1 MDQKRHHLQGDR
13 AATEQ
18 LLDEYIDYLM
28 DHSDSEHP
36 AWNLEMIRSGKSNK
50 WNYIDGCMIT
60 GILERYAITG
70 EARFLDFADRFMSGF
85 VEEDGRIRTYDP
97 AEYSLDNVNPA
108 KNLFTLY
115 DLTGKEKYRKALELV
130 RSQLSTMP
138 RTPEGNFWHKLIYPN
153 QVWLDG
159 IYMAL
164 PFYMEYEK
172 RFDAQ
177 KDCLDICRQ
186 IANVEIRMRDPKT
199 GLYYHGYD
207 ASRKMYWADPDT
219 GCSPNFWLRAEGWFI
234 RGLVDVL
241 EIMKDLPM
249 QDESVHLQH
258 MLLDLAKALT
268 WKGAE
273 KAAKLV
279 TFANAYDLPVITV
292 VDVTSY
298 KNTECTESHMP
309 TSAAKLAY
317 AYANADVPMITVVK
331 NALGTAGLS
340 FGAKA
345 LGADVVYA
353 FNNSK
358 IGVIDAA
365 QAAKVVADGDAE
377 AEKKFASENTALAA
391 AKRGYVDEIIAP
403 EETRQRIAAA
413 LQMLGYKSVYRPD
426 KKSGTV

>member
-36 AWNLEMIRSGKSNK
+36 AWNLEMIRSGKCNK

-60 GILERYAITG
+60 GILERYEITG
-70 EARFLDFADRFMSGF
+70 EARFLDFADRFLSGF

-177 KDCLDICRQ
+177 KDCEDICRQ
-186 IANVEIRMRDPKT
+186 IANVEIRMRDSKT

-234 RGLVDVL
+234 LGLVDVL

-249 QDESVHLQH
+249 GAERVHLQH
-258 MLLDLAKALT
+258 MLLDLAKALSKYQDPSGLWYQLIALPELAGNYLET
-268 WKGAE
+268 SGTALISAALLKAVRLGFLPESFRAVGE
-273 KAAKLV
+273 KAFYGIVDHRLTKNADGTPCVTGICLV
-279 TFANAYDLPVITV
+279 GGLGGEQHRDG
-292 VDVTSY
+292 
-298 KNTECTESHMP
+298 
-309 TSAAKLAY
+309 SAAYYLSEPVVQNDAKGVGPLLLAY
-317 AYANADVPMITVVK
+317 T
-331 NALGTAGLS
+331 
-340 FGAKA
+340 
-345 LGADVVYA
+345 
-353 FNNSK
+353 
-358 IGVIDAA
+358 
-365 QAAKVVADGDAE
+365 E
-377 AEKKFASENTALAA
+377 
-391 AKRGYVDEIIAP
+391 
-403 EETRQRIAAA
+403 
-413 LQMLGYKSVYRPD
+413 MLR
-426 KKSGTV
+426 

>member
-36 AWNLEMIRSGKSNK
+36 AWNLEMIRSGKCNK

-60 GILERYAITG
+60 GILERYEITG

-85 VEEDGRIRTYDP
+85 VQEDGRIRTYDP
-97 AEYSLDNVNPA
+97 EEYSLDNVNPA
-108 KNLFTLY
+108 KNLFPLY
-115 DLTGKEKYRKALELV
+115 DLTGKEKYRKAIELV

-164 PFYMEYEK
+164 PFYLEYEK

-177 KDCLDICRQ
+177 KDCQEICQQ
-186 IANVEIRMRDPKT
+186 IARVEARMRDQKT

-234 RGLVDVL
+234 LGLVDVL

-249 QDESVHLQH
+249 QAESVHLQH
-258 MLLDLAKALT
+258 MLLDLAKALSKYQDPSGLWYQLIALPELAGNYLET
-268 WKGAE
+268 SGTALISAALLKAVRLGFLPESFRAVGE
-273 KAAKLV
+273 KAFYGIVDHRLTKNADGTPCVTGICLVGGLGGEQHRDGSVAYYLSEPVVQNDAKGVGPL
-279 TFANAYDLPVITV
+279 L
-292 VDVTSY
+292 
-298 KNTECTESHMP
+298 
-309 TSAAKLAY
+309 LAY
-317 AYANADVPMITVVK
+317 T
-331 NALGTAGLS
+331 
-340 FGAKA
+340 
-345 LGADVVYA
+345 
-353 FNNSK
+353 
-358 IGVIDAA
+358 
-365 QAAKVVADGDAE
+365 E
-377 AEKKFASENTALAA
+377 
-391 AKRGYVDEIIAP
+391 
-403 EETRQRIAAA
+403 
-413 LQMLGYKSVYRPD
+413 MLR
-426 KKSGTV
+426 

>member
-28 DHSDSEHP
+28 AHSDSAHP
-36 AWNLEMIRSGKSNK
+36 AWNLEMIRSWKSNK

-60 GILERYAITG
+60 GILERYEITG
-70 EARFLDFADRFMSGF
+70 ETRFLDFADRFLSGF

-177 KDCLDICRQ
+177 KDCEDICRQ

-234 RGLVDVL
+234 LGLVDVL

-249 QDESVHLQH
+249 QAESVHLQH
-258 MLLDLAKALT
+258 MLLDLAKALSKYQDPSGLWYQLIALPELAGNYLET
-268 WKGAE
+268 SGTALISAALLKAVRLGFLPESFRAVGE
-273 KAAKLV
+273 KAFYGIVDHRLTKNADGTPCVTGICLVAGLGGEQHRDGSVAYYLSEPVVQNDAKGVGPL
-279 TFANAYDLPVITV
+279 L
-292 VDVTSY
+292 
-298 KNTECTESHMP
+298 
-309 TSAAKLAY
+309 LAY
-317 AYANADVPMITVVK
+317 T
-331 NALGTAGLS
+331 
-340 FGAKA
+340 
-345 LGADVVYA
+345 
-353 FNNSK
+353 
-358 IGVIDAA
+358 
-365 QAAKVVADGDAE
+365 E
-377 AEKKFASENTALAA
+377 
-391 AKRGYVDEIIAP
+391 
-403 EETRQRIAAA
+403 
-413 LQMLGYKSVYRPD
+413 MLR
-426 KKSGTV
+426 

>member
-28 DHSDSEHP
+28 AHSDSAHP
-36 AWNLEMIRSGKSNK
+36 AWNLEMIRSWKSNK

-60 GILERYAITG
+60 GILERYEITG
-70 EARFLDFADRFMSGF
+70 EARFLDFADRFLSGF

-115 DLTGKEKYRKALELV
+115 DLTGKKKYRKALELV

-177 KDCLDICRQ
+177 KDCENICRQ

-234 RGLVDVL
+234 LGLVDVL

-249 QDESVHLQH
+249 GAESVHLQH
-258 MLLDLAKALT
+258 MLLDLAKALSKYQDPSGLWYQLIALPELAGNYLET
-268 WKGAE
+268 SGTALISAALLKAVRLGFLPESFRAVGE
-273 KAAKLV
+273 KAFYGIVDHRLTKNADGTPCVTGICLV
-279 TFANAYDLPVITV
+279 GGLGGEQHRDG
-292 VDVTSY
+292 
-298 KNTECTESHMP
+298 
-309 TSAAKLAY
+309 SAAYYLSEPVVQNDAKGVGPLLLAY
-317 AYANADVPMITVVK
+317 T
-331 NALGTAGLS
+331 
-340 FGAKA
+340 
-345 LGADVVYA
+345 
-353 FNNSK
+353 
-358 IGVIDAA
+358 
-365 QAAKVVADGDAE
+365 E
-377 AEKKFASENTALAA
+377 
-391 AKRGYVDEIIAP
+391 
-403 EETRQRIAAA
+403 
-413 LQMLGYKSVYRPD
+413 MLR
-426 KKSGTV
+426 

>member
-28 DHSDSEHP
+28 AHSDSGHP
-36 AWNLEMIRSGKSNK
+36 AWNLEMIRSWKSNK

-60 GILERYAITG
+60 GILELYEITG
-70 EARFLDFADRFMSGF
+70 EARFLDFADRFLSGF
-85 VEEDGRIRTYDP
+85 VEEDGHIRTYDP
-97 AEYSLDNVNPA
+97 EEYSLDNVNPG
-108 KNLFTLY
+108 KNLFPLY
-115 DLTGKEKYRKALELV
+115 DLTGKEKYRKATERV

-177 KDCLDICRQ
+177 KDCQDICQQ
-186 IANVEIRMRDPKT
+186 IANVEIRMRDPET

-234 RGLVDVL
+234 LGLVDVL

-249 QDESVHLQH
+249 QAESVHLQH
-258 MLLDLAKALT
+258 MLLDLAKALSKYQDPSGLWYQLIALPELERNYLET
-268 WKGAE
+268 SGTALISAALLKAVRLGFLPESFRAVGE
-273 KAAKLV
+273 KAFYGIVDHRLTKNADGTPCVTGICLVAGLGGEQHRDGSVAYYLSEPVVQNDAKGVGPL
-279 TFANAYDLPVITV
+279 L
-292 VDVTSY
+292 
-298 KNTECTESHMP
+298 
-309 TSAAKLAY
+309 LAY
-317 AYANADVPMITVVK
+317 T
-331 NALGTAGLS
+331 
-340 FGAKA
+340 
-345 LGADVVYA
+345 
-353 FNNSK
+353 
-358 IGVIDAA
+358 
-365 QAAKVVADGDAE
+365 E
-377 AEKKFASENTALAA
+377 
-391 AKRGYVDEIIAP
+391 
-403 EETRQRIAAA
+403 
-413 LQMLGYKSVYRPD
+413 MLR
-426 KKSGTV
+426 

>member
-36 AWNLEMIRSGKSNK
+36 AWTLEMIRSGKCNK

-60 GILERYAITG
+60 GILERYEITG

-177 KDCLDICRQ
+177 KDCEDICRQ

-249 QDESVHLQH
+249 QAESVHLQH
-258 MLLDLAKALT
+258 MLLDLARALSKYQDPSGLWYQLIALPELEENYLETSGTALISAALLKAVRL
-268 WKGAE
+268 GFLPESFRAVGE
-273 KAAKLV
+273 KAFYGIVDRRLTKNADGTPCVTGICLV
-279 TFANAYDLPVITV
+279 GGLGGEQHRDG
-292 VDVTSY
+292 
-298 KNTECTESHMP
+298 
-309 TSAAKLAY
+309 SAAYYLSEPVVQNDAKGVGPLLLAY
-317 AYANADVPMITVVK
+317 T
-331 NALGTAGLS
+331 
-340 FGAKA
+340 
-345 LGADVVYA
+345 
-353 FNNSK
+353 
-358 IGVIDAA
+358 
-365 QAAKVVADGDAE
+365 E
-377 AEKKFASENTALAA
+377 
-391 AKRGYVDEIIAP
+391 
-403 EETRQRIAAA
+403 
-413 LQMLGYKSVYRPD
+413 MLR
-426 KKSGTV
+426 

>member
-28 DHSDSEHP
+28 AHSDSAHP
-36 AWNLEMIRSGKSNK
+36 AWNLEMIRSWKSNK

-60 GILERYAITG
+60 GILERYEITG
-70 EARFLDFADRFMSGF
+70 EARFLDFADRFLSGF

-115 DLTGKEKYRKALELV
+115 DLTGKKKYRKALELV

-177 KDCLDICRQ
+177 KDCEDICRQ

-234 RGLVDVL
+234 LGLVDVL

-249 QDESVHLQH
+249 GAERVHLQH
-258 MLLDLAKALT
+258 MLLDLAKALSKYQDPSGLWYQLIALPELAGNYLET
-268 WKGAE
+268 SGTALISAALLKAVRLGFLPESFRAVGE
-273 KAAKLV
+273 KAFYGIVDHRLTKNADGTPCVTGICLV
-279 TFANAYDLPVITV
+279 GGLGGEQHRDG
-292 VDVTSY
+292 
-298 KNTECTESHMP
+298 
-309 TSAAKLAY
+309 SAAYYLSEPVVQNDAKGVGPLLLAY
-317 AYANADVPMITVVK
+317 T
-331 NALGTAGLS
+331 
-340 FGAKA
+340 
-345 LGADVVYA
+345 
-353 FNNSK
+353 
-358 IGVIDAA
+358 
-365 QAAKVVADGDAE
+365 E
-377 AEKKFASENTALAA
+377 
-391 AKRGYVDEIIAP
+391 
-403 EETRQRIAAA
+403 
-413 LQMLGYKSVYRPD
+413 MLR
-426 KKSGTV
+426 

>member
-1 MDQKRHHLQGDR
+1 MEHKRHHLQGDR

-36 AWNLEMIRSGKSNK
+36 AWNLEMIRSGKCNK

-60 GILERYAITG
+60 GILERYEITG

-177 KDCLDICRQ
+177 KDCEDICRQ

-234 RGLVDVL
+234 LGLVDVL
-241 EIMKDLPM
+241 EIMMDLPM
-249 QDESVHLQH
+249 QAESVHLQH
-258 MLLDLAKALT
+258 MLLDLAKALSKYQDPSGLWYQLIALPELEENYLET
-268 WKGAE
+268 SGTALISAALLKAVRLGFLPESFRAVGE
-273 KAAKLV
+273 KAFYGIVDRRLTKNADGTPCVTGICLV
-279 TFANAYDLPVITV
+279 GGLGGEQHRDG
-292 VDVTSY
+292 
-298 KNTECTESHMP
+298 
-309 TSAAKLAY
+309 SAAYYLSEPVVQNDAKGVGPLLLAY
-317 AYANADVPMITVVK
+317 T
-331 NALGTAGLS
+331 
-340 FGAKA
+340 
-345 LGADVVYA
+345 
-353 FNNSK
+353 
-358 IGVIDAA
+358 
-365 QAAKVVADGDAE
+365 E
-377 AEKKFASENTALAA
+377 
-391 AKRGYVDEIIAP
+391 
-403 EETRQRIAAA
+403 
-413 LQMLGYKSVYRPD
+413 MLR
-426 KKSGTV
+426 

>member
-28 DHSDSEHP
+28 DHSDSAHP
-36 AWNLEMIRSGKSNK
+36 AWNLEMIRSWKSNK

-60 GILERYAITG
+60 GILERYEITG
-70 EARFLDFADRFMSGF
+70 EARFLDFADRFLSGF

-177 KDCLDICRQ
+177 KDCEDICRQ

-234 RGLVDVL
+234 LGLVDVL

-249 QDESVHLQH
+249 GAESVHLQH
-258 MLLDLAKALT
+258 MLLDLAKALSKYQDPSGLWYQLIALPELAGNYLET
-268 WKGAE
+268 SGTALISAALLKAVRLGFLPESFRAVGE
-273 KAAKLV
+273 KAFYGIVDHRLTKNADGTPCVTGICLV
-279 TFANAYDLPVITV
+279 GGLGGEQHRDG
-292 VDVTSY
+292 
-298 KNTECTESHMP
+298 
-309 TSAAKLAY
+309 SAAYYLSEPVVQNDAKGVGPLLLAY
-317 AYANADVPMITVVK
+317 T
-331 NALGTAGLS
+331 
-340 FGAKA
+340 
-345 LGADVVYA
+345 
-353 FNNSK
+353 
-358 IGVIDAA
+358 
-365 QAAKVVADGDAE
+365 E
-377 AEKKFASENTALAA
+377 
-391 AKRGYVDEIIAP
+391 
-403 EETRQRIAAA
+403 
-413 LQMLGYKSVYRPD
+413 MLR
-426 KKSGTV
+426 

>member
-28 DHSDSEHP
+28 AHSDAEHP

-60 GILERYAITG
+60 GILELYEITG
-70 EARFLDFADRFMSGF
+70 EARFLDFADRFLSGF
-85 VEEDGRIRTYDP
+85 VEENGHIRTYDP
-97 AEYSLDNVNPA
+97 EEYSLDNVNPG
-108 KNLFTLY
+108 KNLFPLY
-115 DLTGKEKYRKALELV
+115 DLTGKEKYRKATERV

-177 KDCLDICRQ
+177 KDCQDICQQ
-186 IANVEIRMRDPKT
+186 IANVEIRMRDPET

-234 RGLVDVL
+234 LGLVDVL
-241 EIMKDLPM
+241 EIMKDIPM
-249 QDESVHLQH
+249 QAESVHLQH
-258 MLLDLAKALT
+258 MLLDLAKALSKYQDPSGLWYQLIALPELEGNYLET
-268 WKGAE
+268 SGTALISAALLKAVRLGFLPESFRAVGE
-273 KAAKLV
+273 KAFYGIVDHRLTKNADGTPCVTGICLVAGLGGEQHRDGSVAYYLSEPVVQNDAKGVGPL
-279 TFANAYDLPVITV
+279 L
-292 VDVTSY
+292 
-298 KNTECTESHMP
+298 
-309 TSAAKLAY
+309 LAY
-317 AYANADVPMITVVK
+317 T
-331 NALGTAGLS
+331 
-340 FGAKA
+340 
-345 LGADVVYA
+345 
-353 FNNSK
+353 
-358 IGVIDAA
+358 
-365 QAAKVVADGDAE
+365 E
-377 AEKKFASENTALAA
+377 
-391 AKRGYVDEIIAP
+391 
-403 EETRQRIAAA
+403 
-413 LQMLGYKSVYRPD
+413 MLR
-426 KKSGTV
+426 

>member
-28 DHSDSEHP
+28 AHSDSAHP

-60 GILERYAITG
+60 GILELYEITG
-70 EARFLDFADRFMSGF
+70 ETRFFDFADRFLSGF

-177 KDCLDICRQ
+177 KDCEDICRQ

-234 RGLVDVL
+234 LGLVDVL

-249 QDESVHLQH
+249 RAESVHLQH
-258 MLLDLAKALT
+258 MLLDLAKALSKYQDPSGLWYQLIALPELAGNYLET
-268 WKGAE
+268 SGTALISAALLKAVRLGFLPESFRAVGE
-273 KAAKLV
+273 KAFYGIVDHRLTKNADGTPCVTGICLVGGLGGEQHRDGSTAYYLSEPVVQNDAKGVGPL
-279 TFANAYDLPVITV
+279 L
-292 VDVTSY
+292 
-298 KNTECTESHMP
+298 
-309 TSAAKLAY
+309 LAY
-317 AYANADVPMITVVK
+317 T
-331 NALGTAGLS
+331 
-340 FGAKA
+340 
-345 LGADVVYA
+345 
-353 FNNSK
+353 
-358 IGVIDAA
+358 
-365 QAAKVVADGDAE
+365 E
-377 AEKKFASENTALAA
+377 
-391 AKRGYVDEIIAP
+391 
-403 EETRQRIAAA
+403 
-413 LQMLGYKSVYRPD
+413 MLR
-426 KKSGTV
+426 

>member
-28 DHSDSEHP
+28 AHSDSAHP
-36 AWNLEMIRSGKSNK
+36 AWNLEMIRSWKSNK
-50 WNYIDGCMIT
+50 WNYIYGCMIT
-60 GILERYAITG
+60 GILERYEITG
-70 EARFLDFADRFMSGF
+70 EARFLDFADRFLSGF

-177 KDCLDICRQ
+177 KDCEDICRQ

-234 RGLVDVL
+234 LGLVDVL

-249 QDESVHLQH
+249 GAERVHLQH
-258 MLLDLAKALT
+258 MLLDLAKALSKYQDPSGLWYQLIALPELAGNYLET
-268 WKGAE
+268 SGTALISAALLKAVRLGFLPESFRAVGE
-273 KAAKLV
+273 KAFYGIVDHRLTKNADGTPCVTGICLV
-279 TFANAYDLPVITV
+279 GGLGGEQHRDG
-292 VDVTSY
+292 
-298 KNTECTESHMP
+298 
-309 TSAAKLAY
+309 SAAYYLSEPVVQNDAKGVGPLLLAY
-317 AYANADVPMITVVK
+317 T
-331 NALGTAGLS
+331 
-340 FGAKA
+340 
-345 LGADVVYA
+345 
-353 FNNSK
+353 
-358 IGVIDAA
+358 
-365 QAAKVVADGDAE
+365 E
-377 AEKKFASENTALAA
+377 
-391 AKRGYVDEIIAP
+391 
-403 EETRQRIAAA
+403 
-413 LQMLGYKSVYRPD
+413 MLR
-426 KKSGTV
+426 

>member
-36 AWNLEMIRSGKSNK
+36 AWNLEMIRSGKCNK

-60 GILERYAITG
+60 GILELYEITG

-85 VEEDGRIRTYDP
+85 VQEDGLIRTYDP
-97 AEYSLDNVNPA
+97 EEYSLDNVNPA
-108 KNLFTLY
+108 KNLFPLY

-177 KDCLDICRQ
+177 KDCQEICQQ
-186 IANVEIRMRDPKT
+186 IARVEARMRDPKT

-234 RGLVDVL
+234 LGLVDVL

-249 QDESVHLQH
+249 QAESVHLQH
-258 MLLDLAKALT
+258 MLLDLAKALSKYQDPSGLWYQLIALPELAGNYLET
-268 WKGAE
+268 SGTALISAALLKAVRLGFLPESFRAIGE
-273 KAAKLV
+273 KAFYGIVDHRLTKNADGTPCVTGICLVAGLGGEQHRDGSVAYYLSEPVVQNDAKGVGPL
-279 TFANAYDLPVITV
+279 L
-292 VDVTSY
+292 
-298 KNTECTESHMP
+298 
-309 TSAAKLAY
+309 LAY
-317 AYANADVPMITVVK
+317 T
-331 NALGTAGLS
+331 
-340 FGAKA
+340 
-345 LGADVVYA
+345 
-353 FNNSK
+353 
-358 IGVIDAA
+358 
-365 QAAKVVADGDAE
+365 E
-377 AEKKFASENTALAA
+377 
-391 AKRGYVDEIIAP
+391 
-403 EETRQRIAAA
+403 
-413 LQMLGYKSVYRPD
+413 MLR
-426 KKSGTV
+426 

>member
-36 AWNLEMIRSGKSNK
+36 AWNLEMIRSGKCNK

-60 GILERYAITG
+60 GILERYEITG
-70 EARFLDFADRFMSGF
+70 EARFLDFADRFLSGF

-97 AEYSLDNVNPA
+97 EEYSLDNVNPA
-108 KNLFTLY
+108 KNLFPLY
-115 DLTGKEKYRKALELV
+115 DLTGKEKYRKAIELV

-177 KDCLDICRQ
+177 KDCEDICRQ

-207 ASRKMYWADPDT
+207 ASRKMYWADSDT

-234 RGLVDVL
+234 LGLVDVL

-249 QDESVHLQH
+249 GAESVHLQH
-258 MLLDLAKALT
+258 MLLDLAKALSKYQDPSGLWYQLIALPELAGNYLET
-268 WKGAE
+268 SGTALISAALLKAVRLGFLPESFRAVGE
-273 KAAKLV
+273 KAFYGIVDHRLTKNADGTPCVTGICLVGGLGGEQHRDGSVAYYLSEPVVQNDAKGVGPL
-279 TFANAYDLPVITV
+279 L
-292 VDVTSY
+292 
-298 KNTECTESHMP
+298 
-309 TSAAKLAY
+309 LAY
-317 AYANADVPMITVVK
+317 T
-331 NALGTAGLS
+331 
-340 FGAKA
+340 
-345 LGADVVYA
+345 
-353 FNNSK
+353 
-358 IGVIDAA
+358 
-365 QAAKVVADGDAE
+365 E
-377 AEKKFASENTALAA
+377 
-391 AKRGYVDEIIAP
+391 
-403 EETRQRIAAA
+403 
-413 LQMLGYKSVYRPD
+413 MLR
-426 KKSGTV
+426 

>member
-60 GILERYAITG
+60 GILERYEITG

-234 RGLVDVL
+234 LGLVDVL
-241 EIMKDLPM
+241 EIMMDLPM
-249 QDESVHLQH
+249 QAESVHLQH
-258 MLLDLAKALT
+258 MLLDLAKALSKYQDPSGLWYQLIALPELEGNYLET
-268 WKGAE
+268 SGTALISAALLKAVRLGFLPESFRAVGE
-273 KAAKLV
+273 KAFYGIVDRRLTKNADGTPCVTGICLV
-279 TFANAYDLPVITV
+279 GGLGGEQHRDG
-292 VDVTSY
+292 
-298 KNTECTESHMP
+298 
-309 TSAAKLAY
+309 SAAYYLSEPVVQNDAKGVGPLLLAY
-317 AYANADVPMITVVK
+317 T
-331 NALGTAGLS
+331 
-340 FGAKA
+340 
-345 LGADVVYA
+345 
-353 FNNSK
+353 
-358 IGVIDAA
+358 
-365 QAAKVVADGDAE
+365 E
-377 AEKKFASENTALAA
+377 
-391 AKRGYVDEIIAP
+391 
-403 EETRQRIAAA
+403 
-413 LQMLGYKSVYRPD
+413 MLR
-426 KKSGTV
+426 

>member
-28 DHSDSEHP
+28 AHSDSGHP
-36 AWNLEMIRSGKSNK
+36 AWNLEMIRSWKSNK

-60 GILERYAITG
+60 GILELYEITG
-70 EARFLDFADRFMSGF
+70 EARFLDFADRFLSGF
-85 VEEDGRIRTYDP
+85 VEEDGHIRTYDP
-97 AEYSLDNVNPA
+97 EEYSLDNVNPG
-108 KNLFTLY
+108 KNLFPLY
-115 DLTGKEKYRKALELV
+115 DLTGKEKYRKATERV

-177 KDCLDICRQ
+177 KDCPDICQQ
-186 IANVEIRMRDPKT
+186 IANVETRMRDPET

-234 RGLVDVL
+234 LGLVDVL

-249 QDESVHLQH
+249 QAESVHLQH
-258 MLLDLAKALT
+258 MLLDLAKALSKYQDPSGLWYQLIALPELERNYLET
-268 WKGAE
+268 SGTALISAALLKAVRLGFLPESFRAVGE
-273 KAAKLV
+273 KAFYGIVDHRLTKNADGTPCVTGICLVAGLGGEQHRDGSVAYYLSEPVVQNDAKGVGPL
-279 TFANAYDLPVITV
+279 L
-292 VDVTSY
+292 
-298 KNTECTESHMP
+298 
-309 TSAAKLAY
+309 LAY
-317 AYANADVPMITVVK
+317 T
-331 NALGTAGLS
+331 
-340 FGAKA
+340 
-345 LGADVVYA
+345 
-353 FNNSK
+353 
-358 IGVIDAA
+358 
-365 QAAKVVADGDAE
+365 E
-377 AEKKFASENTALAA
+377 
-391 AKRGYVDEIIAP
+391 
-403 EETRQRIAAA
+403 
-413 LQMLGYKSVYRPD
+413 MLR
-426 KKSGTV
+426 

>member
-1 MDQKRHHLQGDR
+1 MEHKRHHLQGDR

-36 AWNLEMIRSGKSNK
+36 AWNLEMIRSGKCNK

-60 GILERYAITG
+60 GILERYEITG

-177 KDCLDICRQ
+177 KDCQDICRQ

-234 RGLVDVL
+234 LGLVDVL
-241 EIMKDLPM
+241 EIMMDLPM
-249 QDESVHLQH
+249 QAESVHLQH
-258 MLLDLAKALT
+258 MLLDLAKALSKYQDPSGLWYQLIALPELEGNYLET
-268 WKGAE
+268 SGTALISAALLKAVRLGFLPESFRAVGE
-273 KAAKLV
+273 KAFYGIVDRRLTKNADGTPCVTGICLV
-279 TFANAYDLPVITV
+279 GGLGGEQHRDG
-292 VDVTSY
+292 
-298 KNTECTESHMP
+298 
-309 TSAAKLAY
+309 SAAYYLSEPVVQNDAKGVGPLLLAY
-317 AYANADVPMITVVK
+317 T
-331 NALGTAGLS
+331 
-340 FGAKA
+340 
-345 LGADVVYA
+345 
-353 FNNSK
+353 
-358 IGVIDAA
+358 
-365 QAAKVVADGDAE
+365 E
-377 AEKKFASENTALAA
+377 
-391 AKRGYVDEIIAP
+391 
-403 EETRQRIAAA
+403 
-413 LQMLGYKSVYRPD
+413 MLR
-426 KKSGTV
+426 

>member
-1 MDQKRHHLQGDR
+1 MEHKRHHLQGDR

-36 AWNLEMIRSGKSNK
+36 AWNLEMIRSGKCNK

-60 GILERYAITG
+60 GILERYEITG

-85 VEEDGRIRTYDP
+85 VEENGRIRTYDP

-177 KDCLDICRQ
+177 KDCEDICRQ

-234 RGLVDVL
+234 LGLVDVL
-241 EIMKDLPM
+241 EIMMDLSM
-249 QDESVHLQH
+249 QAESVHLQH
-258 MLLDLAKALT
+258 MLLDLAKALSKYQDSSGLWYQLIALPELEGNYLET
-268 WKGAE
+268 SGTALISAALLKAVRLGFLPESFRAVGE
-273 KAAKLV
+273 KAFYGIVDRRLTKNADGTPCVTGICLV
-279 TFANAYDLPVITV
+279 GGLGGEQHRDG
-292 VDVTSY
+292 
-298 KNTECTESHMP
+298 
-309 TSAAKLAY
+309 SAAYYLSEPVVQNDAKGVGPLLLAY
-317 AYANADVPMITVVK
+317 T
-331 NALGTAGLS
+331 
-340 FGAKA
+340 
-345 LGADVVYA
+345 
-353 FNNSK
+353 
-358 IGVIDAA
+358 
-365 QAAKVVADGDAE
+365 E
-377 AEKKFASENTALAA
+377 
-391 AKRGYVDEIIAP
+391 
-403 EETRQRIAAA
+403 
-413 LQMLGYKSVYRPD
+413 MLR
-426 KKSGTV
+426 

>member
-60 GILERYAITG
+60 GILERYEITG

-249 QDESVHLQH
+249 QAESVHLQH
-258 MLLDLAKALT
+258 MLLDLAKAISKYQDPSGLWYQLIALPELEGNYLET
-268 WKGAE
+268 SGTALISAALLKAVRLGFLPESFRAVGE
-273 KAAKLV
+273 KAFYGIVDRRLTKNADGTPCVTGICLV
-279 TFANAYDLPVITV
+279 GGLGGEQHRDG
-292 VDVTSY
+292 
-298 KNTECTESHMP
+298 
-309 TSAAKLAY
+309 SAAYYLSEPVVQNDAKGVGPLLLAY
-317 AYANADVPMITVVK
+317 T
-331 NALGTAGLS
+331 
-340 FGAKA
+340 
-345 LGADVVYA
+345 
-353 FNNSK
+353 
-358 IGVIDAA
+358 
-365 QAAKVVADGDAE
+365 E
-377 AEKKFASENTALAA
+377 
-391 AKRGYVDEIIAP
+391 
-403 EETRQRIAAA
+403 
-413 LQMLGYKSVYRPD
+413 MLR
-426 KKSGTV
+426 

>member
-28 DHSDSEHP
+28 DHSDSAHP
-36 AWNLEMIRSGKSNK
+36 AWNLEMIRSWKSNK

-60 GILERYAITG
+60 GILERYEITG
-70 EARFLDFADRFMSGF
+70 EARFLDFADRFLSGF

-177 KDCLDICRQ
+177 KDCEDICRQ

-207 ASRKMYWADPDT
+207 ASRKMYWADSDT

-234 RGLVDVL
+234 LGLVDVL

-249 QDESVHLQH
+249 GAESVHLQH
-258 MLLDLAKALT
+258 MLLDLAKALSKYQDPSGLWYQLIALPELARNYLET
-268 WKGAE
+268 SGTALISAALLKAVRLGFLPESFRAVGE
-273 KAAKLV
+273 KAFYGIVDHRLTKNADGTPCVTGICLV
-279 TFANAYDLPVITV
+279 GGLGGEQHRDG
-292 VDVTSY
+292 
-298 KNTECTESHMP
+298 
-309 TSAAKLAY
+309 SAAYYLSEPVVQNDAKGVGPLLLAY
-317 AYANADVPMITVVK
+317 T
-331 NALGTAGLS
+331 
-340 FGAKA
+340 
-345 LGADVVYA
+345 
-353 FNNSK
+353 
-358 IGVIDAA
+358 
-365 QAAKVVADGDAE
+365 E
-377 AEKKFASENTALAA
+377 
-391 AKRGYVDEIIAP
+391 
-403 EETRQRIAAA
+403 
-413 LQMLGYKSVYRPD
+413 MLR
-426 KKSGTV
+426 

>member
-13 AATEQ
+13 SATEQ

-36 AWNLEMIRSGKSNK
+36 AWNLEMIRSGKCNK

-60 GILERYAITG
+60 GILERYEITG

-108 KNLFTLY
+108 KNLITLY

-177 KDCLDICRQ
+177 KDCEDICRQ

-234 RGLVDVL
+234 LGLVDVL

-249 QDESVHLQH
+249 QAESVHLQH
-258 MLLDLAKALT
+258 MLLDLAKALSKYQDPSGLWYQLIALPELAGNYLET
-268 WKGAE
+268 SGTALISAALLKAVRLGFLPESFRAVGE
-273 KAAKLV
+273 KAFYGIVDHRLTKNADGTPCVTGICLV
-279 TFANAYDLPVITV
+279 GGLGGEQHRDG
-292 VDVTSY
+292 
-298 KNTECTESHMP
+298 
-309 TSAAKLAY
+309 SAAYYLSEPVVQNDAKGVGPLLLAY
-317 AYANADVPMITVVK
+317 T
-331 NALGTAGLS
+331 
-340 FGAKA
+340 
-345 LGADVVYA
+345 
-353 FNNSK
+353 
-358 IGVIDAA
+358 
-365 QAAKVVADGDAE
+365 E
-377 AEKKFASENTALAA
+377 
-391 AKRGYVDEIIAP
+391 
-403 EETRQRIAAA
+403 
-413 LQMLGYKSVYRPD
+413 MLR
-426 KKSGTV
+426 

>member
-28 DHSDSEHP
+28 AHSDSAHP
-36 AWNLEMIRSGKSNK
+36 AWNLEMIRSWKSNK

-60 GILERYAITG
+60 GILERYEITG
-70 EARFLDFADRFMSGF
+70 EARFLDFADRFLSGF

-177 KDCLDICRQ
+177 KDCEDICRQ

-234 RGLVDVL
+234 LGLVDVL

-249 QDESVHLQH
+249 QAESVHLQH
-258 MLLDLAKALT
+258 MLLDLAKALSKYQDPSGLWYQLIALPELAGNYLET
-268 WKGAE
+268 SGTALISAALLKAVRLGFLPESFRAVGE
-273 KAAKLV
+273 KAFYGIVDHRLTKNADGTPCVTGICLV
-279 TFANAYDLPVITV
+279 GGLGGEQHRDG
-292 VDVTSY
+292 
-298 KNTECTESHMP
+298 
-309 TSAAKLAY
+309 SAAYYLSEPVVQNDAKGVGPLLLAY
-317 AYANADVPMITVVK
+317 T
-331 NALGTAGLS
+331 
-340 FGAKA
+340 
-345 LGADVVYA
+345 
-353 FNNSK
+353 
-358 IGVIDAA
+358 
-365 QAAKVVADGDAE
+365 E
-377 AEKKFASENTALAA
+377 
-391 AKRGYVDEIIAP
+391 
-403 EETRQRIAAA
+403 
-413 LQMLGYKSVYRPD
+413 MLR
-426 KKSGTV
+426 

>member
-36 AWNLEMIRSGKSNK
+36 AWNLEMIRSGKCNK

-60 GILERYAITG
+60 GILERYEITG

-85 VEEDGRIRTYDP
+85 VQEDDRIRTYDP
-97 AEYSLDNVNPA
+97 EEYSLDNVNPA
-108 KNLFTLY
+108 KNLFPLY
-115 DLTGKEKYRKALELV
+115 DLTGKEKYRKAIELV

-177 KDCLDICRQ
+177 KDCEDICRQ

-234 RGLVDVL
+234 LGLVDVL

-249 QDESVHLQH
+249 GAESVHLQH
-258 MLLDLAKALT
+258 MLLDLAKALSKYQDPSGLWYQLIALPELAGNYLET
-268 WKGAE
+268 SGTALISAALLKAVRLGFLPESFRAVGE
-273 KAAKLV
+273 KAFYGIVDHRLTKNADGTPCVTGICLV
-279 TFANAYDLPVITV
+279 GGLGGEQHRDG
-292 VDVTSY
+292 
-298 KNTECTESHMP
+298 
-309 TSAAKLAY
+309 SAAYYLSEPVVQNDAKGVGPLLLAY
-317 AYANADVPMITVVK
+317 T
-331 NALGTAGLS
+331 
-340 FGAKA
+340 
-345 LGADVVYA
+345 
-353 FNNSK
+353 
-358 IGVIDAA
+358 
-365 QAAKVVADGDAE
+365 E
-377 AEKKFASENTALAA
+377 
-391 AKRGYVDEIIAP
+391 
-403 EETRQRIAAA
+403 
-413 LQMLGYKSVYRPD
+413 MLR
-426 KKSGTV
+426 

>member
-1 MDQKRHHLQGDR
+1 MDQKRHHLQGER

-18 LLDEYIDYLM
+18 LLDEYINYLM

-36 AWNLEMIRSGKSNK
+36 AWNLEMIRSGKNNK

-60 GILERYAITG
+60 GILELYEITG
-70 EARFLDFADRFMSGF
+70 EARYLDFADRFLSGF
-85 VEEDGRIRTYDP
+85 VEEDGSIRTYDVE
-97 AEYSLDNVNPA
+97 EYSLDNVNPA
-108 KNLFTLY
+108 KNLITMY
-115 DLTGKEKYRKALELV
+115 GLTGKEKYRKAIELV

-138 RTPEGNFWHKLIYPN
+138 RTPEGNFWHKLLYPN

-177 KDCLDICRQ
+177 KDCQDICRQ

-249 QDESVHLQH
+249 QAESVHLQH
-258 MLLDLAKALT
+258 MLLDLARALSKYQDPSGLWYQLIALPELEGNYLETSGTALISAALLKAVRL
-268 WKGAE
+268 GFLPESFRAIGE
-273 KAAKLV
+273 KAFYGIVDHRLTKNADGTPCVTGICLVAGLGGEQHRDGSVAYYLSEPVVQNDAKGVGPL
-279 TFANAYDLPVITV
+279 L
-292 VDVTSY
+292 
-298 KNTECTESHMP
+298 
-309 TSAAKLAY
+309 LAY
-317 AYANADVPMITVVK
+317 T
-331 NALGTAGLS
+331 
-340 FGAKA
+340 
-345 LGADVVYA
+345 
-353 FNNSK
+353 
-358 IGVIDAA
+358 
-365 QAAKVVADGDAE
+365 E
-377 AEKKFASENTALAA
+377 
-391 AKRGYVDEIIAP
+391 
-403 EETRQRIAAA
+403 
-413 LQMLGYKSVYRPD
+413 MLR
-426 KKSGTV
+426 

>member
-28 DHSDSEHP
+28 AHSDSAHP
-36 AWNLEMIRSGKSNK
+36 AWNLEMIRSWKSNK

-60 GILERYAITG
+60 GILERYEITG
-70 EARFLDFADRFMSGF
+70 EARFLDFADRFLSGF

-177 KDCLDICRQ
+177 KDCEDICRQ

-234 RGLVDVL
+234 LGLVDVL

-249 QDESVHLQH
+249 GAESVHLQH
-258 MLLDLAKALT
+258 MLLDLAKALSKYQDPSGLWYQLIALPELAGNYLET
-268 WKGAE
+268 SGTALISAALLKAVRLGFLPESFRAIGE
-273 KAAKLV
+273 KACYGIVDHRLTKNADGTPCVTGICLV
-279 TFANAYDLPVITV
+279 GGLGGEQHRDG
-292 VDVTSY
+292 
-298 KNTECTESHMP
+298 
-309 TSAAKLAY
+309 SAAYYLSEPVVQNDAKGVGPLLLA
-317 AYANADVPMITVVK
+317 T
-331 NALGTAGLS
+331 GLS
-340 FGAKA
+340 TG
-345 LGADVVYA
+345 
-353 FNNSK
+353 S
-358 IGVIDAA
+358 
-365 QAAKVVADGDAE
+365 
-377 AEKKFASENTALAA
+377 S
-391 AKRGYVDEIIAP
+391 
-403 EETRQRIAAA
+403 
-413 LQMLGYKSVYRPD
+413 
-426 KKSGTV
+426 

>member
-28 DHSDSEHP
+28 AHSDSAHP
-36 AWNLEMIRSGKSNK
+36 AWNLEMIRSWKSNK

-60 GILERYAITG
+60 GILERYEITG
-70 EARFLDFADRFMSGF
+70 EARFLDFADRFLSGF

-130 RSQLSTMP
+130 RSQLCTMP

-177 KDCLDICRQ
+177 KDCEDICRQ

-234 RGLVDVL
+234 LGLVDVL

-249 QDESVHLQH
+249 GAERVHLQH
-258 MLLDLAKALT
+258 MLLDLAKALSKYQDPSGLWYQLIALPELAGNYLET
-268 WKGAE
+268 SGTALISAALLKAVRLGFLPESFRAVGE
-273 KAAKLV
+273 KAFYGIVDHRLTKNADGTPCVTGICLV
-279 TFANAYDLPVITV
+279 GGLGGEQHRDG
-292 VDVTSY
+292 
-298 KNTECTESHMP
+298 
-309 TSAAKLAY
+309 SAAYYLSEPVVQNDAKGVGPLLLAY
-317 AYANADVPMITVVK
+317 T
-331 NALGTAGLS
+331 
-340 FGAKA
+340 
-345 LGADVVYA
+345 
-353 FNNSK
+353 
-358 IGVIDAA
+358 
-365 QAAKVVADGDAE
+365 E
-377 AEKKFASENTALAA
+377 
-391 AKRGYVDEIIAP
+391 
-403 EETRQRIAAA
+403 
-413 LQMLGYKSVYRPD
+413 MLR
-426 KKSGTV
+426 

>member
-1 MDQKRHHLQGDR
+1 MEHKRHHLQGDR

-36 AWNLEMIRSGKSNK
+36 AWNLEMIRSGKCNK

-60 GILERYAITG
+60 GILERYEITG

-115 DLTGKEKYRKALELV
+115 DLTGKEKYRKAIELV

-172 RFDAQ
+172 RFDAK
-177 KDCLDICRQ
+177 KDCEDICRQ

-234 RGLVDVL
+234 LGLVDVL
-241 EIMKDLPM
+241 EIMMDLPM
-249 QDESVHLQH
+249 QAESVHLQH
-258 MLLDLAKALT
+258 MLLDLAKALSKYQDPSGLWYQLIALPELEGNYLET
-268 WKGAE
+268 SGTALISAALLKAVRFGFLPESFRAVGE
-273 KAAKLV
+273 KAFYGIVDRRLTKNADGTPCVTGICLV
-279 TFANAYDLPVITV
+279 GGLGGEQHRDG
-292 VDVTSY
+292 
-298 KNTECTESHMP
+298 
-309 TSAAKLAY
+309 SAAYYLSE
-317 AYANADVPMITVVK
+317 PVVQ
-331 NALGTAGLS
+331 ND
-340 FGAKA
+340 AKGVGP
-345 LGADVVYA
+345 LLLVYT
-353 FNNSK
+353 
-358 IGVIDAA
+358 
-365 QAAKVVADGDAE
+365 E
-377 AEKKFASENTALAA
+377 
-391 AKRGYVDEIIAP
+391 
-403 EETRQRIAAA
+403 
-413 LQMLGYKSVYRPD
+413 MLR
-426 KKSGTV
+426 

>member
-1 MDQKRHHLQGDR
+1 MDHKRHHLQGDR

-36 AWNLEMIRSGKSNK
+36 AWNLEMIRSGKCNK

-60 GILERYAITG
+60 GILELYEITG

-85 VEEDGRIRTYDP
+85 VQEDGLIRTYDP
-97 AEYSLDNVNPA
+97 EEYSLDNVNPA
-108 KNLFTLY
+108 KNLFPLY
-115 DLTGKEKYRKALELV
+115 DLTGKEKYRKAIELV

-177 KDCLDICRQ
+177 KDCQEICQQ
-186 IANVEIRMRDPKT
+186 IARVEARMRDPKT

-234 RGLVDVL
+234 LGLVDVL

-249 QDESVHLQH
+249 QAESVHLQH
-258 MLLDLAKALT
+258 MLLDLAKALSKYQDPSGLWYQLIALPELEGNYLET
-268 WKGAE
+268 SGTALISAALLKAVRLGFLPESFRAVGE
-273 KAAKLV
+273 KAFYGIVDHRLTKNADGTPCVTGICLVAGLGGEQHRDGSVAYYLSEPVVQNDAKGVGPL
-279 TFANAYDLPVITV
+279 L
-292 VDVTSY
+292 
-298 KNTECTESHMP
+298 
-309 TSAAKLAY
+309 LAY
-317 AYANADVPMITVVK
+317 T
-331 NALGTAGLS
+331 
-340 FGAKA
+340 
-345 LGADVVYA
+345 
-353 FNNSK
+353 
-358 IGVIDAA
+358 
-365 QAAKVVADGDAE
+365 E
-377 AEKKFASENTALAA
+377 
-391 AKRGYVDEIIAP
+391 
-403 EETRQRIAAA
+403 
-413 LQMLGYKSVYRPD
+413 MLR
-426 KKSGTV
+426 

>member
-1 MDQKRHHLQGDR
+1 MDQKRHHLHGDR

-28 DHSDSEHP
+28 AHSDAEHP

-60 GILERYAITG
+60 GILELYEING
-70 EARFLDFADRFMSGF
+70 EARFLDFADRFLSGF
-85 VEEDGRIRTYDP
+85 VEEDGHIRTYDP
-97 AEYSLDNVNPA
+97 EEYSLDNVNPG
-108 KNLFTLY
+108 KNLFPLY
-115 DLTGKEKYRKALELV
+115 DLTGKEKYRKATERV

-177 KDCLDICRQ
+177 KDCQDICQQ
-186 IANVEIRMRDPKT
+186 IANVEIRMRDPET

-234 RGLVDVL
+234 LGLVDVL

-249 QDESVHLQH
+249 QAESVHLQH
-258 MLLDLAKALT
+258 MLLDLAKALSKYQDPSGLWYQLIALPELEGNYLET
-268 WKGAE
+268 SGTALISAALLKAVRLGFLPESFRAVGE
-273 KAAKLV
+273 KAFYGIVDHRLTKNADGTPCVTGICLVAGLGGEQHRDGSVAYYLSEPVVQNDAKGVGPL
-279 TFANAYDLPVITV
+279 L
-292 VDVTSY
+292 
-298 KNTECTESHMP
+298 
-309 TSAAKLAY
+309 LAY
-317 AYANADVPMITVVK
+317 T
-331 NALGTAGLS
+331 
-340 FGAKA
+340 
-345 LGADVVYA
+345 
-353 FNNSK
+353 
-358 IGVIDAA
+358 
-365 QAAKVVADGDAE
+365 E
-377 AEKKFASENTALAA
+377 
-391 AKRGYVDEIIAP
+391 
-403 EETRQRIAAA
+403 
-413 LQMLGYKSVYRPD
+413 MLR
-426 KKSGTV
+426 

>member
-36 AWNLEMIRSGKSNK
+36 AWNLEMIRSGKCNK

-60 GILERYAITG
+60 GILERYEITG

-85 VEEDGRIRTYDP
+85 VQEDGLIRTYDP
-97 AEYSLDNVNPA
+97 EEYSLDNVNPA
-108 KNLFTLY
+108 KNLFPLY
-115 DLTGKEKYRKALELV
+115 DLTGKEKYRKAIELV

-177 KDCLDICRQ
+177 KDCEDICRQ

-234 RGLVDVL
+234 LGLVDVL

-249 QDESVHLQH
+249 GAESVHLQH
-258 MLLDLAKALT
+258 MLLDLAKALSKYQDPSGLWYQLIALPELAGNYLET
-268 WKGAE
+268 SGTALISAALLKAVRLGFLPESFRAVGE
-273 KAAKLV
+273 KAFYGIVDHRLTKNADGTPCVTGICLVGGLGGEQHRDGSVAYYLSEPVVQNDAKGVGPL
-279 TFANAYDLPVITV
+279 L
-292 VDVTSY
+292 
-298 KNTECTESHMP
+298 
-309 TSAAKLAY
+309 LAY
-317 AYANADVPMITVVK
+317 T
-331 NALGTAGLS
+331 
-340 FGAKA
+340 
-345 LGADVVYA
+345 
-353 FNNSK
+353 
-358 IGVIDAA
+358 
-365 QAAKVVADGDAE
+365 E
-377 AEKKFASENTALAA
+377 
-391 AKRGYVDEIIAP
+391 
-403 EETRQRIAAA
+403 
-413 LQMLGYKSVYRPD
+413 MLR
-426 KKSGTV
+426 